1 MSRRRDAGARDVRE
15 ERKESRRVARREQLL
30 SDAIEAIRRM
40 GPAVTMEQ
48 LSAAGGVTKPIVYR
62 HFGDRDGLIQAIG
75 ERFAGELLEQVQGS
89 LASDSGPRDLLR
101 STVDGYLAFIERE
114 PNLYRF
120 LMQQSAPRSALA
132 GPAGGPSA
140 VVVEVSRGVAA
151 VIRRQL
157 QAAGLRDDPAEPWA
171 FGIVGM
177 VYLVG
182 DWWLERQTQP
192 RDVVVEQLTSLLWD
206 GFSGQAASLGP
217 ADRAA
222 ADRRST

>member
-1 MSRRRDAGARDVRE
+1 MPRRRDTGVREVRE
-15 ERKESRRVARREQLL
+15 ERKEARRVARREQLL
-30 SDAIEAIRRM
+30 DDAIAAIRRL
-40 GPAVTMEQ
+40 GPTVTMEQ

-62 HFGDRDGLIQAIG
+62 HFGDRDGLVQAVG
-75 ERFAGELLEQVQGS
+75 ERFAGELLHEVQSS
-89 LASDSGPRDLLR
+89 LAADASPQHLLR

-132 GPAGGPSA
+132 GPSGGPSA

-157 QAAGLRDDPAEPWA
+157 QAVGLRDDPAEPWA
-171 FGIVGM
+171 YGIVGM

-192 RDVVVEQLTSLLWD
+192 REVVVEQLTSLLWD
-206 GFSGQAASLGP
+206 GFRGQAATLSP
-217 ADRAA
+217 ADA
-222 ADRRST
+222 T